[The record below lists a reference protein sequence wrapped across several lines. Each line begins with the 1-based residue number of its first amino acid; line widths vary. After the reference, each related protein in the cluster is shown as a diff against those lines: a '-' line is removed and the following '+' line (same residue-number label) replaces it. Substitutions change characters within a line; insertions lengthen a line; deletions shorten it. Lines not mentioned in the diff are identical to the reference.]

1 MKEENTGE
9 YKIKGMEKFM
19 CEDDNVPMA
28 MEKVEMKTMKIAMNE
43 GQTMLDKKFMGT
55 GKKFKPKGRK

>member
-9 YKIKGMEKFM
+9 YMVKGMEKFM
-19 CEDDNVPMA
+19 CEEDMVPVHD
-28 MEKVEMKTMKIAMNE
+28 EKVQMKTMKIAMNE

>member
-1 MKEENTGE
+1 MEEE
-9 YKIKGMEKFM
+9 YMTKGMEKFM
-19 CEDDNVPMA
+19 CDEDDSVPMS

-43 GQTMLDKKFMGT
+43 GQAMMDKKFMGT